1 MTRLLLTVISILSVI
16 WACLLPG
23 TAHSAEAGYAVV
35 LEVSD
40 AIGPATGDYITRG
53 IDRANADGA
62 QLIILTLD
70 TPGGLDASM
79 RDIIKAIL
87 ASPAPVATFVFPS
100 GSRAASAG
108 TYILYASHIAAM
120 APATNLGSATPVS
133 LMPTPPA
140 PKSTPGDD
148 ENKDADK
155 DEGKS
160 SPLPG
165 STAMERKVINDAVA
179 YIQSLAEL
187 RDRNAEWAERAVREA
202 VSLSAEAALEQGVID
217 LVAANIPDLLAQLD
231 GREITTEGGDR
242 TLATQGMALQRIEA
256 DWRTRLL
263 SVITNPTGAYLLL
276 LMGIYGLIFEGYNPG
291 AVVPGV
297 VGAICLLLAAFAL
310 QVLPVNYAGLAL
322 IGLGILLMVAEIF
335 APSFGALGI
344 GGVAA
349 FVIGSVILIDTDVPG
364 YQVSRSLIGALA
376 TVGAGLLFGIMA
388 IAVKARRAPVV
399 SGIEQMLGKIAEA
412 AEDFQAEG
420 LVDVHSETWNAKT
433 HKPVHQGDRLR
444 VIGVEGL
451 TLLVEPERNGDQS

>member
-1 MTRLLLTVISILSVI
+1 
-16 WACLLPG
+16 
-23 TAHSAEAGYAVV
+23 
-35 LEVSD
+35 
-40 AIGPATGDYITRG
+40 
-53 IDRANADGA
+53 
-62 QLIILTLD
+62 
-70 TPGGLDASM
+70 
-79 RDIIKAIL
+79 
-87 ASPAPVATFVFPS
+87 
-100 GSRAASAG
+100 
-108 TYILYASHIAAM
+108 
-120 APATNLGSATPVS
+120 
-133 LMPTPPA
+133 
-140 PKSTPGDD
+140 
-148 ENKDADK
+148 
-155 DEGKS
+155 
-160 SPLPG
+160 
-165 STAMERKVINDAVA
+165 
-179 YIQSLAEL
+179 
-187 RDRNAEWAERAVREA
+187 
-202 VSLSAEAALEQGVID
+202 
-217 LVAANIPDLLAQLD
+217 
-231 GREITTEGGDR
+231 
-242 TLATQGMALQRIEA
+242 MALQRIEA

-263 SVITNPTGAYLLL
+263 SVITNPTVAYLLL

-376 TVGAGLLFGIMA
+376 TVGAGLLFAIMA

>member
-1 MTRLLLTVISILSVI
+1 M
-16 WACLLPG
+16 
-23 TAHSAEAGYAVV
+23 
-35 LEVSD
+35 
-40 AIGPATGDYITRG
+40 
-53 IDRANADGA
+53 
-62 QLIILTLD
+62 
-70 TPGGLDASM
+70 
-79 RDIIKAIL
+79 
-87 ASPAPVATFVFPS
+87 
-100 GSRAASAG
+100 
-108 TYILYASHIAAM
+108 
-120 APATNLGSATPVS
+120 
-133 LMPTPPA
+133 
-140 PKSTPGDD
+140 
-148 ENKDADK
+148 
-155 DEGKS
+155 
-160 SPLPG
+160 
-165 STAMERKVINDAVA
+165 
-179 YIQSLAEL
+179 
-187 RDRNAEWAERAVREA
+187 
-202 VSLSAEAALEQGVID
+202 
-217 LVAANIPDLLAQLD
+217 
-231 GREITTEGGDR
+231 
-242 TLATQGMALQRIEA
+242 
-256 DWRTRLL
+256 
-263 SVITNPTGAYLLL
+263 ITNPTVAYLLL

-376 TVGAGLLFGIMA
+376 TVGAGLLFAIMA

>member
-1 MTRLLLTVISILSVI
+1 MTRLFVTVLIILSVI

-23 TAHSAEAGYAVV
+23 AAHSGEAGYAVV

-40 AIGPATGDYITRG
+40 AIGPATSDYIQRG
-53 IDRANADGA
+53 IDSANADGA

-87 ASPAPVATFVFPS
+87 ASPAPVATYVFPS
-100 GSRAASAG
+100 GSHAASAG

-133 LMPTPPA
+133 LMPTAPA
-140 PKSTPGDD
+140 PKSKP
-148 ENKDADK
+148 ADSEDG
-155 DEGKS
+155 DEGEGES
-160 SPLPG
+160 SPFPG
-165 STAMERKVINDAVA
+165 GTAMQRKVINDAVA

-187 RDRNAEWAERAVREA
+187 RNRNAEWAERAVREA

-217 LVAANIPDLLAQLD
+217 LVAVNIPDLLAQLD
-231 GREITTEGGDR
+231 GREIATEGGER

-263 SVITNPTGAYLLL
+263 SVITNPTVAYLLL

-291 AVVPGV
+291 AIVPGV

-322 IGLGILLMVAEIF
+322 IGLGILLMIAEIF

-388 IAVKARRAPVV
+388 VAIKARRAPVV
-399 SGIEQMLGKIAEA
+399 SGIEQMLGETAEA
-412 AEDFQAEG
+412 AEDFQSEG

-433 HKPVHQGDRLR
+433 HKPVRQGDRLR
-444 VIGVEGL
+444 VVGIEGL